1 MHKRYFI
8 IIPIVI
14 LAALFIFI
22 GTFVKNAESKIKS
35 QEGRV
40 NILILGKGGVGH
52 AGADLTDTM
61 MIASV
66 SLNNRSVNLISIP
79 RDIWIAEIRAKINSA
94 YYWGKEKSEFGGG
107 LSFAKKNVEVLTG
120 LPINYALVL
129 DFSSFRGIVDAL
141 GGVKIDVVASFTD
154 NLYPIEG
161 REEDTCDGD
170 KKFKCRYETVYFEK
184 GVNNMDGT
192 TALKFVRSRN
202 GDNNENTDIAR
213 EARQQKV
220 ISAIKSKILSKSTLL
235 NPFKLFKVW
244 KVVESSIET
253 DINFPSMIVLGR
265 EMLKVDGNI
274 KSSVVPDEILIS
286 PPKSQ
291 RYDYQYVFVPRAGDW
306 SELQSWIKTIL
317 PS

>member
-1 MHKRYFI
+1 M
-8 IIPIVI
+8 
-14 LAALFIFI
+14 AALFIFI

-170 KKFKCRYETVYFEK
+170 KEFKCRYETVYFEK

>member
-61 MIASV
+61 MLASV

-291 RYDYQYVFVPRAGDW
+291 RYDY
-306 SELQSWIKTIL
+306 SELD
-317 PS
+317 

>member
-1 MHKRYFI
+1 M
-8 IIPIVI
+8 I
-14 LAALFIFI
+14 LVVLFIFV
-22 GTFVKNAESKIKS
+22 GTFVKKAESKIKS
-35 QEGRV
+35 QDGRV

-154 NLYPIEG
+154 NFYPIEG
-161 REEDTCDGD
+161 REEDTCEGD

-291 RYDYQYVFVPRAGDW
+291 RYDYQYVFVPRTGDW
-306 SELQSWIKTIL
+306 IELQSWIKTIL